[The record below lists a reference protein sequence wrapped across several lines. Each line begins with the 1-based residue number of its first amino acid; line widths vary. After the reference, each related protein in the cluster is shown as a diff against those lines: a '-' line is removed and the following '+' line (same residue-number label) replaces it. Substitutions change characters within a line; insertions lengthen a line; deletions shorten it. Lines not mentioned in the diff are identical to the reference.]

1 MEPALHQAYTIDE
14 AVAAFG
20 RAGRAEFE
28 CDRQFVVLSTAVLC
42 MATVGDPPTQTHLD
56 SPSRVVWKPARIDYV
71 PFDIYPWLPDSVH
84 KVWGPDRSRIK
95 QHHVFLR
102 LPSDERFVYAGRA
115 HLGSFGGPRKGAT
128 PAQCEATFSLDEKL
142 PRPEWLRLGGYP
154 GWLIDINHNSERID
168 SGDREAFRRLLV
180 ALPSQEFSHLSM
192 TRYEED
198 TMSLYTNAQRGWLYY
213 QHDPADFVGLQTED
227 PAHAGDPET
236 RELFRCVCGIALD
249 YPIAQTL
256 PRDLAML
263 VAEEFF
269 STGTLPQG
277 VRWHAS

>member
-1 MEPALHQAYTIDE
+1 MEPTLHQAYTIDE

-20 RAGRAEFE
+20 RTSRAEFE

-42 MATVGDPPTQTHLD
+42 MATVSDPATQPHLV
-56 SPSRVVWKPARIDYV
+56 SPSCVVWKPARIDYS
-71 PFDIYPWLPDSVH
+71 PFDLYPWLPSSVH
-84 KVWGPDRSRIK
+84 KVWGPDRSKIK

-102 LPSDERFVYAGRA
+102 RPPDERFVYAGKA
-115 HLGSFGGPRKGAT
+115 HLGSFGGPRTDAT
-128 PAQCEATFSLDEKL
+128 PARCEATFSLDEKL

-154 GWLIDINHNSERID
+154 GWLIDINHCSERVD
-168 SGDREAFRRLLV
+168 NGDLEAFRRLVV

-198 TMSLYTNAQRGWLYY
+198 MMTLYTNAQRGWLQY
-213 QHDPADFVGLQTED
+213 QQDPADFVGLQTGD
-227 PAHAGDPET
+227 PARAGDPQT
-236 RELFRCVCGIALD
+236 RELFRCVCGIELD
-249 YPIAQTL
+249 FPTAQTL

-277 VRWHAS
+277 VRWHSS